1 MENSMTLHQNKAL
14 FSELLIQTA
23 QMVGLPE
30 VYIEKDYWVTYVLKR
45 LSESPYTDRA
55 IFKGGTSLSKAY
67 KLIERF
73 SEDID
78 LAVITNG
85 ESSNQIKT
93 LIKKIEKEI
102 LDGNF
107 QEIDDLLTSKGSAF
121 RKTVHIYPASQEGD
135 FGHAYEHIVIELNAF
150 AKPHPFYP
158 KKITTYMH
166 EFLETQAP
174 EMIQEYGLEAFDVNV
189 LDYRRTFCEKLSA
202 VARATFEP
210 DEAFAELKSKI
221 RHLYDIYYLMQEQ
234 EIQMFVSSDEFVEMV
249 QNVREDDIEQFQ
261 GAWNTQALYKALIFS
276 NTEECMNEVKGYYSS
291 TFSDL
296 VYGSDIPELN
306 KVQVELTKI
315 SKILQDRLL

>member
-1 MENSMTLHQNKAL
+1 MENSMTLHQNKEL

-45 LSESPYTDRA
+45 LSDSPYVDRA

-67 KLIERF
+67 KLIDRF

-93 LIKKIEKEI
+93 LIKKIEKNI

-107 QEIDDLLTSKGSAF
+107 QEMNDLITSKGSAF
-121 RKTVHIYPASQEGD
+121 RKTVHTYPVSYEGN

-150 AKPHPFYP
+150 AKPHPFSP
-158 KKITTYMH
+158 KKITTYIND
-166 EFLETQAP
+166 FLEVQAP
-174 EMIQEYGLEAFDVNV
+174 QMIKEYELEPFDVNV

-202 VARATFEP
+202 VARATFEA
-210 DEAFAELKSKI
+210 DKEFTELKNKI

-234 EIQMFVSSDEFVEMV
+234 EIQTFLVSDEFADMI
-249 QNVREDDIEQFQ
+249 QNVREDDIDQFQ
-261 GAWNTQALYKALIFS
+261 GTWNTQALHKALIFS
-276 NTEECMNEVKGYYSS
+276 NTQECINEVRAYYAS

-296 VYGSDIPELN
+296 VYGSIPNISDVQTEVE
-306 KVQVELTKI
+306 KVAMVLKD
-315 SKILQDRLL
+315 KFL

>member
-1 MENSMTLHQNKAL
+1 MENYMTLHQNKEL
-14 FSELLIQTA
+14 FSELLIHTA

-30 VYIEKDYWVTYVLKR
+30 VYIEKDYWVTYMLKR
-45 LSESPYTDRA
+45 LSDSPYRDRA

-107 QEIDDLLTSKGSAF
+107 QEIEDLLTSKGSAF
-121 RKTVHIYPASQEGD
+121 RKTVHTYPMSQEGD

-150 AKPHPFYP
+150 AKPHPFSA
-158 KKITTYMH
+158 KEIATYMNN
-166 EFLETQAP
+166 FLEVQAP
-174 EMIQEYGLEAFDVNV
+174 QMIKKYELEPFDVNV

-202 VARATFEP
+202 VARATFEA
-210 DEAFAELKSKI
+210 DEEFTKLKNKI
-221 RHLYDIYYLMQEQ
+221 RHLYDIYYLMQEE
-234 EIQMFVSSDEFVEMV
+234 EIKIFVESDEFVEMIE
-249 QNVREDDIEQFQ
+249 NIREDDIEQFQ
-261 GAWNTQALYKALIFS
+261 GLWNSQDLHKALIFS
-276 NTEECMNEVKGYYSS
+276 NTKECMNKVGSYYTS

-296 VYGSDIPELN
+296 VYGSTPNILD
-306 KVQVELTKI
+306 VQNEIENI
-315 SKILQDRLL
+315 SRVLKDKFL

>member
-1 MENSMTLHQNKAL
+1 MEDYMTLHQNKEL

-23 QMVGLPE
+23 QMIGLPE

-45 LSESPYTDRA
+45 LSDSPYVDRA

-78 LAVITNG
+78 LAVITNA

-93 LIKKIEKEI
+93 LIKKIEKEL
-102 LDGNF
+102 LDDNF
-107 QEIDDLLTSKGSAF
+107 QEVDDLLTSKGSAF
-121 RKTVHIYPASQEGD
+121 RKTVHIYPVSQEGD

-150 AKPHPFYP
+150 AKPHPFFSQ
-158 KKITTYMH
+158 KITTYITD
-166 EFLETQAP
+166 FLDAQAP
-174 EMIQEYGLEAFDVNV
+174 QMIKEYELEPFDVNV

-202 VARATFEP
+202 VARATSKV
-210 DEAFAELKSKI
+210 DEAFTELKNKI
-221 RHLYDIYYLMQEQ
+221 RHLYDIYYLMQEK
-234 EIQMFVSSDEFVEMV
+234 EIQTFLISDTFVEMI

-261 GAWNTQALYKALIFS
+261 GDWNIQALHKALIFS
-276 NTEECMNEVKGYYSS
+276 KTQECMNAVNAYYHS

-296 VYGSDIPELN
+296 VYGSIPDFSDVQSEIE
-306 KVQVELTKI
+306 KVSQVLK
-315 SKILQDRLL
+315 KRVL